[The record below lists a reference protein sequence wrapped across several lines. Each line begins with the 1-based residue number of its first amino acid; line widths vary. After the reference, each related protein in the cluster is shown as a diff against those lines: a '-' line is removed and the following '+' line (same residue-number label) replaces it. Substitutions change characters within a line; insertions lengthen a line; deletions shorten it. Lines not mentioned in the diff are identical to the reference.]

1 MSRRKQNAAP
11 VCFICKTPSLHLSKM
26 WSNKLG
32 AEIEVCPDCVEDIEE
47 KARRKA
53 NLDMKN
59 LREGLRCQ
67 KLANVERAEYGSH
80 ADERLLERFRNAM
93 RFMKKKKEG

>member
-1 MSRRKQNAAP
+1 MRRKQNAAP
-11 VCFICKTPSLHLSKM
+11 VCFICKTPSLHLSKV
-26 WSNKLG
+26 WSDKLG
-32 AEIEVCPDCVEDIEE
+32 MEIEVCPDCVEDWKE
-47 KARRKA
+47 KAQRKA
-53 NLDMKN
+53 KWDMKD
-59 LREGLRCQ
+59 LMERLHCQ